1 MDFYALLSRHARTA
15 PHRVAFQD
23 KDRHLDYADLLAEV
37 DRVAGVMA
45 SQGAQRGDRLA
56 LWMPNCVQWLVTF
69 LACARLGITVIAVNT
84 RFKEHEV
91 GQLLQR
97 GKCKWLAFWPA
108 FKGLPFVETLKRVDP
123 AIVGQLKGVLV
134 VGADDAVAETATA
147 SNMAAGAHANV
158 DTDTQVIRQLH
169 NDWPALNLIPYS
181 NTVADLR
188 IDDPGQEDDG
198 ALVYTTSGTTSAPKL
213 VLHRQ
218 QGLIRHGEIA
228 AAAYGVNAES
238 VVLVAAPMCGAF
250 GFSTMLSGLIP
261 GAMLVSLAVFDA
273 KTTVQQINDYGVT
286 HTFANNELIDMLL
299 KETAGNP
306 RPFPTLQYAG
316 YASFAPSMDD
326 LPERARDA
334 GIPIA
339 GLYGS
344 SELQAL
350 VAGHRLNTGWAYRRA
365 AGGTVAS
372 PDGGVRAVDP
382 ETGNVLPH
390 GAIGQIEIKAPS
402 LMAEYLDN
410 PEATR
415 KAVHPD
421 GFFCTGDLGFTLDER
436 TFVFQGRDGEHLRL
450 AGFLVN
456 PMEIEAFIR
465 GIDGVQAA
473 QVVGAERDGKT
484 VPVAFVIPAPGSEL
498 TESSV
503 IEACQT
509 SMAKFKV
516 PSRVAFV
523 AQFPMVQSANSNKVQ
538 KHELRKMAQTLLDG
552 NRPAHP

>member
-1 MDFYALLSRHARTA
+1 MDFYSLLSRHAQAT
-15 PHRVAFQD
+15 PNRVAFRD
-23 KDRHLDYADLLAEV
+23 KDHSLDYASLLAEV

-45 SQGAQRGDRLA
+45 SQGARRGDRLA
-56 LWMPNCVQWLVTF
+56 LWMPNGVEWLVTF
-69 LACARLGITVIAVNT
+69 LACARLGITVVAVNT

-97 GKCKWLAFWPA
+97 GRCAWLAFWPA
-108 FKGLPFVETLKRVDP
+108 FKGLPFVETLRRVDP
-123 AIVGQLKGVLV
+123 AIVGQLKGILV
-134 VGADDAVAETATA
+134 VGADTETE
-147 SNMAAGAHANV
+147 SG
-158 DTDTQVIRQLH
+158 TQVIQPLRAE
-169 NDWPALNLIPYS
+169 WPALNFIPYA
-181 NTVADLR
+181 NAETTLHIAE
-188 IDDPGQEDDG
+188 PGQEDDG

-218 QGLIRHGEIA
+218 KGLIHHGEIA
-228 AAAYGVNAES
+228 AAAYGVTQAS
-238 VVLVAAPMCGAF
+238 VVLIAAPMCGAF

-261 GAMLVSLAVFDA
+261 GATLVSLAVFDA
-273 KTTVQQINDYGVT
+273 KTTVQQIGDYGVT

-306 RPFPTLQYAG
+306 HPFPTLQYAG

-350 VAGHRLNTGWAYRRA
+350 VAGQRLDIDWQYRRA

-372 PDGGVRAVDP
+372 PDGRVRAVDP
-382 ETGNVLPH
+382 ETGDVLPH

-402 LMAEYLDN
+402 LMSEYLDN
-410 PEATR
+410 PDATR
-415 KAVHPD
+415 KAIRPD
-421 GFFCTGDLGFTLDER
+421 GFFGTGDLGFTVDER
-436 TFVFQGRDGEHLRL
+436 TFIFQGRDGEHLRL

-465 GIDGVQAA
+465 GINGVQAA
-473 QVVGAERDGKT
+473 QVVGAEREGKT
-484 VPVAFVIPAPGSEL
+484 VPIAFVIPAPEAHL
-498 TESSV
+498 TEEA
-503 IEACQT
+503 IIQACQT

-516 PSRVAFV
+516 PARVIFV
-523 AQFPMVQSANSNKVQ
+523 EQFPMVQSANSNKVQ
-538 KHELRKMAQTLLDG
+538 KHELRKMAQALLDG
-552 NRPAHP
+552 DRNAQP